1 MEKRIITAVLIAI
14 FLTPAI
20 FAAQTESIRITK
32 ITDGDTVKGIVNG
45 KEISIRLSGIDCY
58 ETSKRDR
65 AYKQAYLNKMTIEEV
80 VQRGKDSK
88 EILTNLLKTNN
99 NITVQFTDIDKRYKR
114 NVGILYAGEVN
125 VNEYM
130 MQKGGCMCFEYKN

>member
-1 MEKRIITAVLIAI
+1 MEKRIITAVLIVI
-14 FLTPAI
+14 LLMPAI

-88 EILTNLLKTNN
+88 EILTNLLRTNN

>member
-99 NITVQFTDIDKRYKR
+99 NITIEFTDIDKRYKR

>member
-1 MEKRIITAVLIAI
+1 MEKRIITAVLIVI
-14 FLTPAI
+14 LLMPAI

-32 ITDGDTVKGIVNG
+32 VTDGDTVKGIVNG
-45 KEISIRLSGIDCY
+45 KEISIRLTGIDCY

-88 EILTNLLKTNN
+88 EILTNLLRKNN

>member
-1 MEKRIITAVLIAI
+1 MEKRIITAVLIVI
-14 FLTPAI
+14 LLMPAI

-32 ITDGDTVKGIVNG
+32 VTDGDTVKGIVNG
-45 KEISIRLSGIDCY
+45 KEISIRLTGIDCY

-88 EILTNLLKTNN
+88 EILTNLLRTNN

>member
-1 MEKRIITAVLIAI
+1 MEKRIITAVLIVI
-14 FLTPAI
+14 LLMPAI

-32 ITDGDTVKGIVNG
+32 VTDGDTVKGIVNG
-45 KEISIRLSGIDCY
+45 KEISIRLTGIDCY

-80 VQRGKDSK
+80 VQRGKASK
-88 EILTNLLKTNN
+88 EILTNLLRTNN

>member
-1 MEKRIITAVLIAI
+1 MEKRIITAVFIVIL
-14 FLTPAI
+14 LMPAI

-32 ITDGDTVKGIVNG
+32 VTDGDTVKGIVNG
-45 KEISIRLSGIDCY
+45 KEISIRLTGIDCY

-88 EILTNLLKTNN
+88 EILTNLLRTNN

>member
-14 FLTPAI
+14 FLTPSI

-88 EILTNLLKTNN
+88 EILTNLLRTNN

>member
-88 EILTNLLKTNN
+88 EILTNLLRTNN